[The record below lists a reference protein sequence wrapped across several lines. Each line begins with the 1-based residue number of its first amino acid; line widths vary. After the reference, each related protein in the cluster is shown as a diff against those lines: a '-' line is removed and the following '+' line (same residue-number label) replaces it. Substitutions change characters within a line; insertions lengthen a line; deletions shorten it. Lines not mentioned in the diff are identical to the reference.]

1 MAYLDECGFA
11 QTHPNRRA
19 WTPVGQ
25 QHCVRAAPKGKR
37 LNVMAALLCNASVHA
52 RAYWENTNSDVFIG
66 FVYELFKLATKP
78 LTIILDNAS
87 MHHAKAIRPHL
98 KHLQR
103 HGLTLYFLPA
113 YSPELNRIEKLWW
126 QIKHRWMGVCWR
138 DKDTLEQQVT
148 ALLGK
153 VGSELE
159 FKF

>member
-1 MAYLDECGFA
+1 LDECGFA

-25 QHCVRAAPKGKR
+25 LQCIRATPRGKR
-37 LNVMAALLCNASVHA
+37 LNVMAALLSDASVHA

-66 FVYELFKLATKP
+66 FVYELFKRASKP

-87 MHHAKAIRPHL
+87 LHHAKVIRPHL
-98 KHLQR
+98 NHL
-103 HGLTLYFLPA
+103 
-113 YSPELNRIEKLWW
+113 
-126 QIKHRWMGVCWR
+126 HRWMGVCWR
-138 DKDTLEQQVT
+138 DQDPLEQQVT
-148 ALLGK
+148 AILGK